1 MRWSVVAGAVN
12 PGGLRAVVVVAC
24 LAAKFTAPLHVCGV
38 FGFCLVDVAGVSGR
52 ELDGVLG
59 CYPGLELAA
68 AFELG
73 IELSA
78 QV

>member
-1 MRWSVVAGAVN
+1 MGAVA
-12 PGGLRAVVVVAC
+12 PAGGLRAVVVAC

-38 FGFCLVDVAGVSGR
+38 LGFRLVDVAGVSGR

-78 QV
+78 